1 MKPNESRFHL
11 ALALLWIGLGVW
23 ILVAWAVATGEKT
36 ALERKR
42 GLDHK
47 ERRELAAQGE
57 RVRAEIDWLA
67 SAPSLDEAV
76 SRLGLPLQPP
86 AKVASR

>member
-1 MKPNESRFHL
+1 MNSSESRFHL
-11 ALALLWIGLGVW
+11 ALALFWIGLGVW

-47 ERRELAAQGE
+47 ERRELSAQQE
-57 RVRAEIDWLA
+57 RLRAEIDWLA
-67 SAPSLDEAV
+67 SAPSLDDAV